1 MRQFVAPE
9 SAWIPRSSMRRRRSV
24 CSPTRVRGMD
34 YRSPTRFEAVRHSKL
49 WSMPVWRTDT
59 LNLQRTQ
66 SDKGMHTMKV
76 LAAALL
82 SLAAASAASAAPE
95 GRADSAAVALTADDV
110 NAWLD
115 GYMPYALHTGDIA
128 GAVVAVVKDGQIV
141 TERGFGYSNV
151 EKRTPVDPKL
161 TLFRPGSVSKLFT
174 WTAVMQQ
181 VEQGKIDLD
190 ADVNQYLDFKIP
202 ARDGKPVTMRQLMQH
217 VAGFEEQAKG
227 IMSDDPKSP
236 NFEALLKQWVPE
248 RVFVPGTTPAYSNYG
263 ASLAGYIV
271 QRVSGESFDDYLDKH
286 IFAPL
291 DMTHSTFRQPL
302 PANLEPLMS
311 QCYSLA
317 SEPAKKFEIIG
328 PAPAGSLSSP
338 GEDMAHF
345 MIAHLQKGEY
355 HGNRILKAETAEMMH
370 NSPLTILPPLNRM
383 ELGFFETNINGR
395 EVIAHLGDTQ
405 CFHTSLHLFLKEG
418 VGFYVSFNTPGKAGA
433 VGGLRGALFE
443 DFADRYFPPLE
454 NSTTKVDAKTSA
466 EHAAMLDGHWEN
478 SRASQSSFL
487 AAVGLFGQTK
497 AGVNAKGEL
506 AVPFNGLNGKPRHW
520 VETAPYVWRDQDS
533 HERLAAK
540 VVDGKAVRFSID
552 GISPFM
558 VFDRVPGSQDAA
570 WLLPALYCA
579 LAALLL
585 TAVFWPVTAIVR
597 RRFGA
602 GLALGPDALRAYRL
616 SKVGSILLLAG
627 LGLWA
632 LTIIRMFN
640 DFNNLSDK
648 FNGSL
653 RFTQVFGILGFLLG
667 SAFIAWNL
675 WTVWKGARRWPA
687 KVWSI
692 VLALSAFIVL
702 WIAFTFNLF
711 SFGIYF

>member
-1 MRQFVAPE
+1 MRKP
-9 SAWIPRSSMRRRRSV
+9 MR
-24 CSPTRVRGMD
+24 T
-34 YRSPTRFEAVRHSKL
+34 FII
-49 WSMPVWRTDT
+49 
-59 LNLQRTQ
+59 
-66 SDKGMHTMKV
+66 

-82 SLAAASAASAAPE
+82 GSGLSATAQNSAPAAQAAPPTALPSTAAVPPAAAVP
-95 GRADSAAVALTADDV
+95 LTAEDL

-128 GAVVAVVKDGQIV
+128 GAVVAVVKDGQVV
-141 TERGFGYSNV
+141 TERGFGYSDLA
-151 EKRTPVDPKL
+151 RRAPVDPKL

-202 ARDGKPVTMRQLMQH
+202 ARDGKPVTMRELMQH

-227 IMSDDPKSP
+227 IMSDNPKALG
-236 NFEALLKQWVPE
+236 FEALLKQWVPE
-248 RVFVPGTTPAYSNYG
+248 RVFAPGSTPAYSNYG

-271 QRVSGESFDDYLDKH
+271 QRVSGEAFDDYLDKH

-311 QCYSLA
+311 TCYLQA
-317 SEPAKKFEIIG
+317 SEPPKKFEIVG
-328 PAPAGSLSSP
+328 PAPAGSLASP
-338 GEDMAHF
+338 AEEMAHF
-345 MIAHLQKGEY
+345 MIAHLQNGEY

-370 NSPLTILPPLNRM
+370 NNPLTILPPLNRM

-418 VGFYVSFNTPGKAGA
+418 VGFYVSFNSPGKAGA
-433 VGGLRGALFE
+433 AGGLRGALFD
-443 DFADRYFPPLE
+443 DFADRYFPAAAT
-454 NSTTKVDAKTSA
+454 SGTKVDEKTA
-466 EHAAMLDGHWEN
+466 AAHAAMLKGRWVN
-478 SRASQSSFL
+478 SRGSQSSFL

-497 AGVNAKGEL
+497 VGVNAKGEL
-506 AVPFNGLNGKPRHW
+506 VTPLKGLSGAPRHW
-520 VETAPYVWRDQDS
+520 VEIAPYVWHDPDS

-558 VFDRVPGSQDAA
+558 VFDRVPGNEDSA
-570 WLLPALYCA
+570 WLLPAVYFA
-579 LAALLL
+579 LGALLL
-585 TAVFWPVTAIVR
+585 TAVFWPVTAVVR

-602 GLALGPDALRAYRL
+602 GLALGSDALRAYRL
-616 SKVGSILLLAG
+616 SKIGSLLLLAG
-627 LGLWA
+627 LGLWGH
-632 LTIIRMFN
+632 TIIRMFN
-640 DFNNLSDK
+640 DFNHLSNAFDG
-648 FNGSL
+648 NI
-653 RFTQVFGILGFLLG
+653 RFAQVFGILAFILG

-675 WTVWKGARRWPA
+675 WTVWQGTRRWPA

-692 VLALSAFIVL
+692 VLALSALIVL
-702 WIAFTFNLF
+702 WVAFTFNLIG
-711 SFGIYF
+711 FGIYF

>member
-1 MRQFVAPE
+1 MRKP
-9 SAWIPRSSMRRRRSV
+9 MR
-24 CSPTRVRGMD
+24 TFMI
-34 YRSPTRFEAVRHSKL
+34 
-49 WSMPVWRTDT
+49 
-59 LNLQRTQ
+59 
-66 SDKGMHTMKV
+66 
-76 LAAALL
+76 LAAAFLTL
-82 SLAAASAASAAPE
+82 GTLNATAQKNTPAAKAAATAAASTAPTPAAPAAAPASTTAPASATAP
-95 GRADSAAVALTADDV
+95 AAVPLTAEDL

-141 TERGFGYSNV
+141 TERGYGYSDLA
-151 EKRTPVDPKL
+151 KHTPVDPKL

-190 ADVNQYLDFKIP
+190 GDVNQYIDFKIP
-202 ARDGKPVTMRQLMQH
+202 ARDGKPVTMRELMQH

-227 IMSDDPKSP
+227 IMSDNPKALR
-236 NFEALLKQWVPE
+236 FEALLKQWVPE
-248 RVFVPGTTPAYSNYG
+248 RVFAPGSTPAYSNYG

-291 DMTHSTFRQPL
+291 DMQHSTFRQPL

-311 QCYSLA
+311 TCYSQA
-317 SEPAKKFEIIG
+317 SEPAKKFEIVG

-338 GEDMAHF
+338 AEDMAHF
-345 MIAHLQKGEY
+345 MIAHLQNGEY

-418 VGFYVSFNTPGKAGA
+418 VGFYVSFNSPGKAGA
-433 VGGLRGALFE
+433 AGGLRGALFD
-443 DFADRYFPPLE
+443 DFADRYFPAAE
-454 NSTTKVDAKTSA
+454 SSATKVDEKTSA
-466 EHAAMLDGHWEN
+466 AHAALLKGRWVN
-478 SRASQSSFL
+478 SRGSQSSFL

-497 AGVNAKGEL
+497 LSVNGKGEL
-506 AVPFNGLNGKPRHW
+506 VTPLKGLSGAPRHW
-520 VETAPYVWRDQDS
+520 VEIAPYLWRDTDS

-558 VFDRVPGSQDAA
+558 VFDRVPGNEDSA
-570 WLLPALYCA
+570 WLLPAVYFA
-579 LAALLL
+579 LGALLL

-602 GLALGPDALRAYRL
+602 GLALGPDALRAYRF
-616 SKVGSILLLAG
+616 SKIGSILLLAG
-627 LGLWA
+627 LGLWG
-632 LTIIRMFN
+632 LTVIRMFN
-640 DFNNLSDK
+640 NFNNLSDA
-648 FNGSL
+648 FNGSIRL
-653 RFTQVFGILGFLLG
+653 AQVFGILAFLLG

-675 WTVWKGARRWPA
+675 WTVWKGTRRWPA

-702 WIAFTFNLF
+702 WVAFTFNLIG
-711 SFGIYF
+711 FGIYF

>member
-1 MRQFVAPE
+1 MRLF
-9 SAWIPRSSMRRRRSV
+9 
-24 CSPTRVRGMD
+24 T
-34 YRSPTRFEAVRHSKL
+34 F
-49 WSMPVWRTDT
+49 
-59 LNLQRTQ
+59 
-66 SDKGMHTMKV
+66 
-76 LAAALL
+76 LATALL
-82 SLAAASAASAAPE
+82 TLGTLTATAQKNATALKSVPAPSLAPTTTP
-95 GRADSAAVALTADDV
+95 AAVAPSATAPPAAAPAGATAAVPLTADDL

-115 GYMPYALHTGDIA
+115 GYVPYALHTGDIA

-141 TERGFGYSNV
+141 TERGFGYADV

-190 ADVNQYLDFKIP
+190 ADVNQYLDFKVP
-202 ARDGKPVTMRQLMQH
+202 ARDGKPVTMRELMQH

-227 IMSDDPKSP
+227 IMSEDPKSP
-236 NFEALLKQWVPE
+236 GFEALLKQWVPE
-248 RVFVPGTTPAYSNYG
+248 RVFAPGTTPAYSNYG

-311 QCYSLA
+311 KCYSLA
-317 SEPAKKFEIIG
+317 SEPPKGYEIIG
-328 PAPAGSLSSP
+328 PAPAGSLASP

-345 MIAHLQKGEY
+345 MIAHLQNGEY

-418 VGFYVSFNTPGKAGA
+418 VGFYVSFNSPGKAGA
-433 VGGLRGALFE
+433 VGGLRGAMFE
-443 DFADRYFPPLE
+443 DFADRYFPAAE
-454 NSTTKVDAKTSA
+454 TAATAVDAKTSA
-466 EHAAMLDGHWEN
+466 EHAAMLKGHWVN

-506 AVPFNGLNGKPRHW
+506 AVPFDGLNGKPRHW
-520 VETAPYVWRDQDS
+520 VETAPFVWRDQDS

-540 VVDGKAVRFSID
+540 VLDGKVVRFSID

-558 VFDRVPGSQDAA
+558 VFDRVQWYENAA
-570 WLLPALYCA
+570 WLLPALYGA

-585 TAVFWPVTAIVR
+585 TAVFWPITAIVR

-602 GLALGPDALRAYRL
+602 GLALGPDALRVYRW
-616 SKVGSILLLAG
+616 SKVGSILLLAA
-627 LGLWA
+627 LGLWG
-632 LTIIRMFN
+632 LTIIRMFG
-640 DFNNLSDK
+640 DFNNLSNK
-648 FNGSL
+648 FNGTI
-653 RFTQVFGILGFLLG
+653 RFAEVFGILAFLLG
-667 SAFIAWNL
+667 SALIGWNL
-675 WTVWKGARRWPA
+675 WTVWKGTRRWPA

-702 WIAFTFNLF
+702 WVAVVFNLF
-711 SFGIYF
+711 SLGINY

>member
-1 MRQFVAPE
+1 LGTLTATAQKTKTAPAPSLAPASVAP
-9 SAWIPRSSMRRRRSV
+9 
-24 CSPTRVRGMD
+24 
-34 YRSPTRFEAVRHSKL
+34 
-49 WSMPVWRTDT
+49 
-59 LNLQRTQ
+59 
-66 SDKGMHTMKV
+66 
-76 LAAALL
+76 
-82 SLAAASAASAAPE
+82 AAASQATPPPAAAPA
-95 GRADSAAVALTADDV
+95 GAAAAVPLTADDL

-141 TERGFGYSNV
+141 SERGFGYSDV

-236 NFEALLKQWVPE
+236 GFEALLKQWVPQ
-248 RVFVPGTTPAYSNYG
+248 RVFAPGSTPAYSNYG

-271 QRVSGESFDDYLDKH
+271 QRVSGESFDDYIDKH
-286 IFAPL
+286 IFVPL
-291 DMTHSTFRQPL
+291 DMQHSTFRQPL

-317 SEPAKKFEIIG
+317 SEPPKKFEIVG
-328 PAPAGSLSSP
+328 PGPAGSLSSP

-345 MIAHLQKGEY
+345 MIAHLQNGEY

-370 NSPLTILPPLNRM
+370 NSPLTLLPPLNRM

-418 VGFYVSFNTPGKAGA
+418 VGFYVSFNTPGKEGA
-433 VGGLRGALFE
+433 VGGLRGAMFD
-443 DFADRYFPPLE
+443 DFADRYFPAAEPAATAL
-454 NSTTKVDAKTSA
+454 DAKTSA
-466 EHAAMLDGHWEN
+466 EHAALLTGRWVN
-478 SRASQSSFL
+478 SRGSQSSFL
-487 AAVGLFGQTK
+487 AAVGLFGQAK
-497 AGVNAKGEL
+497 VSVNGKGEL
-506 AVPFNGLNGKPRHW
+506 ITPLNGLNGKPRHW
-520 VETAPYVWRDQDS
+520 AETAPFVWRDQDS

-540 VVDGKAVRFSID
+540 VVDGKVVRFSID

-558 VFDRVPGSQDAA
+558 VFDRVPGTENAA
-570 WLLPALYCA
+570 WLLPALYA
-579 LAALLL
+579 SLAALLL
-585 TAVFWPVTAIVR
+585 TAVFWPITAIVR

-602 GLALGPDALRAYRL
+602 SLALAPDALRAYRF
-616 SKVGSILLLAG
+616 SKVGSILLLAA
-627 LGLWA
+627 LGLWGF
-632 LTIIRMFN
+632 TVIRMFN
-640 DFNNLSDK
+640 DFNNLSNK
-648 FNGSL
+648 YNGNI
-653 RFTQVFGILGFLLG
+653 RFAEVFGIVAFLVG
-667 SAFIAWNL
+667 SALIAWNL
-675 WTVWKGARRWPA
+675 VTVWKGTRRWPA

-692 VLALSAFIVL
+692 VLALAAFIVL
-702 WIAFTFNLF
+702 WVAFTFNLF